1 MKKCILFFMTLPALA
16 IGGQKTAEEVIQSLD
31 KSTSKYEKLA
41 FQIWNNA
48 EVGYLETKSSE
59 ALQNELKNAGFAVM
73 AGVAEIPTAFV
84 ASYGEGS
91 PVIGILAE
99 FDALPGL
106 SQKAVPEKSPIIE
119 GNPGH
124 ACGHH
129 LFGTASTAA
138 GISIKNW
145 MVANNIK
152 GTIRVFGTPAEEGG
166 AGKVYMVRAGLFN
179 DVDAVLHWHPG
190 SANSASA
197 SSSLANKSAKFRFY
211 GLATHAS
218 ASPHRGRSA
227 LDGVEAMNMM
237 VNMLREHVPMESRI
251 HYIIT
256 SGGSAP
262 NIVPDYAEVYYYI
275 RHPETETVKDLFERV
290 VKAAEGAAIGTGT
303 TMEYE
308 VIHGI
313 YNLLP
318 NKVLAEMMHEN
329 LSEVGGVIYDE
340 KEMEF
345 ARKIIATY
353 GYEVD
358 ESIIEES
365 DDISPFEV
373 RTRGSGGST
382 DVGDISWVVPT
393 AGLRAATWVP
403 GTSAHSWQAVAAG
416 GMSIGTKGMMV
427 AAKTISLT
435 AMDIFQN
442 PDKIKEAKAE
452 LLERRGNNFKY
463 QPLLGDRK
471 PPLDYRLNTRP
482 EEK

>member
-251 HYIIT
+251 HY
-256 SGGSAP
+256 
-262 NIVPDYAEVYYYI
+262 
-275 RHPETETVKDLFERV
+275 
-290 VKAAEGAAIGTGT
+290 
-303 TMEYE
+303 
-308 VIHGI
+308 
-313 YNLLP
+313 
-318 NKVLAEMMHEN
+318 
-329 LSEVGGVIYDE
+329 
-340 KEMEF
+340 
-345 ARKIIATY
+345 
-353 GYEVD
+353 
-358 ESIIEES
+358 
-365 DDISPFEV
+365 
-373 RTRGSGGST
+373 
-382 DVGDISWVVPT
+382 
-393 AGLRAATWVP
+393 
-403 GTSAHSWQAVAAG
+403 
-416 GMSIGTKGMMV
+416 
-427 AAKTISLT
+427 
-435 AMDIFQN
+435 
-442 PDKIKEAKAE
+442 
-452 LLERRGNNFKY
+452 
-463 QPLLGDRK
+463 
-471 PPLDYRLNTRP
+471 
-482 EEK
+482 